1 MALVDLKSNLNQF
14 KGKFKPDKPYEKSGR
29 EINELESTVSSEG
42 RQILGQSISTGA
54 STFLKGL
61 KSFGVDITIE
71 NNYENSIKQNSIFY
85 ANDTISNI
93 ANAAKGF
100 ETIRKAVKNFKD
112 DPIGSIEKGLSIG
125 EDIKLAKYQAK
136 AYGKVK
142 TLGGQGSKV
151 LRVSQKVSRTFE
163 GPIKGGK
170 STKNVDKVNIAPY
183 GKDASD
189 KDIIPFKF
197 YDVFNDKH
205 ITFRAILSGITDN
218 VTTEYN
224 TERYIGRSEN
234 VHSYQGANR
243 QVSFT
248 FDVYPKTRQE
258 MPVLWEKINYLYGM
272 CYPNYITAY
281 GGDNMVSPITT
292 LTIGNL
298 YTDTPGYISS
308 INLSIPDN
316 STWEIED
323 NLQLPHY
330 CQLAVEYV
338 YIGKYLPNAKGKHW
352 ELNWLKDSGNK
363 DGTFVIGTDDVYEEG
378 ETISDSKIGYVSRT
392 EEYGWINP
400 TLKRNQAKAAKA
412 QKQADKA
419 AYDKARG
426 LEFDEADSEGFETFA
441 DE

>member
-29 EINELESTVSSEG
+29 EINELESTVSSD
-42 RQILGQSISTGA
+42 STGA

-61 KSFGVDITIE
+61 KAFGVDIPIE
-71 NNYENSIKQNSIFY
+71 KNYENSIKQNAIFY
-85 ANDTISNI
+85 ADDTASNI
-93 ANAAKGF
+93 VSAARGF
-100 ETIRKAVKNFKD
+100 ETIRKAVKNFKN
-112 DPIGSIEKGLSIG
+112 DPIDSIEKGLSIG

-142 TLGGQGSKV
+142 TLGGQGSTV
-151 LRVSQKVSRTFE
+151 LGVSRKVSRTFE

-183 GKDASD
+183 GEDASD

-197 YDVFNDKH
+197 YDVYNEKH
-205 ITFRAILSGITDN
+205 ITFRAILTGITDN

-224 TERYIGRSEN
+224 PERYIGRSEN
-234 VHSYQGANR
+234 VYTYQGANR

-272 CYPNYITAY
+272 CYPNYVDAY
-281 GGDNMVSPITT
+281 GGQSMVSPLTT

-308 INLSIPDN
+308 VSLSIPDN

-323 NLQLPHY
+323 NLQLPHH
-330 CQLAVEYV
+330 CQIAVEYV
-338 YIGKYLPNAKGKHW
+338 YIGKYLPNATGKHW
-352 ELNWLKDSGNK
+352 ELNWLTDKNNQL
-363 DGTFVIGTDDVYEEG
+363 GTYELGTSDEFKEG
-378 ETISDSKIGYVSRT
+378 EITDSNIKYVSRAD
-392 EEYGWINP
+392 EYNWINP
-400 TLKRNQAKAAKA
+400 TLKRNQAKAKQDAENYAKS
-412 QKQADKA
+412 QGQ
-419 AYDKARG
+419 
-426 LEFDEADSEGFETFA
+426 ET
-441 DE
+441 E